1 MQTETLNSVLSKTRE
16 LCQTI
21 LDQPDFQVLRG
32 QVDAFLADSDA
43 QDLYRQMSEW
53 SQALQQK
60 QMNGTQLTEAEINDY
75 EKQRETLF
83 NHPVARGFMDAQQ
96 EIHKVQE
103 SVTQYVTKTFELGR
117 VPEADDFESGSCGP
131 SCGCH

>member
-117 VPEADDFESGSCGP
+117 VPEDDDFESGSCGP